1 MRQKVEKPVFINRV
15 KNEIEC
21 RELLAQFFNTSY
33 KDILSKFNGKVFNK
47 RVINAIE
54 TELKKLHSR
63 GFIAAGDF
71 SAGDPYSNYKNSYY
85 NITIGVYSDRYNYV
99 DKETITTKILLT
111 DAGRVDYE
119 KTVGEKYVN
128 IWLENFCEYTD
139 EARDAIAN
147 YDKYFEVAKA
157 VESAINNYKNLPFRF
172 RQNIRFTQSFYLNS

>member
-33 KDILSKFNGKVFNK
+33 KDILNKFDGKVFNK
-47 RVINAIE
+47 LVINAIE
-54 TELKKLHSR
+54 TELKKLHPR
-63 GFIAAGDF
+63 GFVAAGDF

-111 DAGRVDYE
+111 EAGRVDYE

-128 IWLENFCEYTD
+128 IWFENFCKITSELRETIVNYDQFLKIAKTV
-139 EARDAIAN
+139 ADAI
-147 YDKYFEVAKA
+147 E
-157 VESAINNYKNLPFRF
+157 NYKNLPFRF
-172 RQNIRFTQSFYLNS
+172 RQNIKFTQSFYLNS